1 MRSLPLPASNPKS
14 NAGRLSAATL
24 QDLAQFRYQLR
35 RFLRFSEK
43 AARACGVTP
52 QQHQLMLGIA
62 GFAEAGSATI
72 SELAEFL
79 QERNNS
85 VVGLVERAALSGLVR
100 RESGTKDRRQVVVS
114 LTSRGEDILA
124 KLSELHL
131 DEVQRMRAGFLSKR
145 SQGSSSIAVSRV
157 RGSAGKATA

>member
-1 MRSLPLPASNPKS
+1 MMRE
-14 NAGRLSAATL
+14 
-24 QDLAQFRYQLR
+24 LAQFRYTLR

-62 GFAEAGSATI
+62 GFAENGRATI

-85 VVGLVERAALSGLVR
+85 VVGLVERAAESGLVKR
-100 RESGTKDRRQVVVS
+100 REGKTDRRQVVVT
-114 LTSRGEDILA
+114 LTPGGKEILA
-124 KLSELHL
+124 TLSHLHQ
-131 DEVQRMRAGFLSKR
+131 DEVRRLKSGVLRAER
-145 SQGSSSIAVSRV
+145 WQGRDA
-157 RGSAGKATA
+157 